1 MFKKRREDNRT
12 YQGFKYWPT
21 AKLKE
26 VIDEPYNR
34 GINGHDYQTYIEE
47 IKDVYYKRL
56 NNINIDKLIE
66 QRYKND

>member
-1 MFKKRREDNRT
+1 MFSKHKKDYRT

-34 GINGHDYQTYIEE
+34 GIDGHDYQPYIEE
-47 IKDVYYKRL
+47 IKDVYYQRL

-66 QRYKND
+66 ERYGF